1 MANCKEDD
9 KNTKGHVSTTAEEA
23 QAIDADGG
31 NDLESDQLVAKQR
44 KAEAKTEDTPHNR
57 LFSMQNF
64 LYNPC

>member
-1 MANCKEDD
+1 M
-9 KNTKGHVSTTAEEA
+9 STTAEEA